1 MRFTPEFLDELKNR
15 ITLSDVVGRRVKLV
29 RAGREFS
36 GLCPFH
42 SEKTPS
48 FTVNDQKEFYHCFG
62 CGAHGG
68 AIDFVMGTEG
78 VEFPDAV
85 ERLAGEAGM
94 ELPKFSR
101 EDVEKQK
108 ERSTLYDVMEAV
120 TGWYESQLSAQV
132 GSQALDYVK
141 NRGLK
146 PEIVSKFRMGYA
158 PNRRDGLKQAMLSRK
173 FSEAQLIETGMLIK
187 PEDGRDSYDRFR
199 NRLMF
204 PIADKR
210 GHVIAFG
217 GRALEKDAKAKYL
230 NSPETSLFHK
240 GHNLYNFQTA
250 RQAAYDTGTILV
262 VEGYMDV
269 IALAQFDIAYAV
281 APLGTALTED
291 QMKLLW
297 KMADE
302 PVLSF
307 DGDKAGQRA
316 ATRAAERSLP
326 LLSPGKSLRF
336 VLLPSGEDPDSLV
349 QKEGRKAME
358 GLIDMAKPLVDT
370 LWGHLLSGA
379 DTSTPERRA
388 GLETK
393 VFAALGDI
401 ADEKVKKL
409 YMSEYGR
416 RLKDLFWQIQASARK
431 SSGAKGGGK
440 MARWTEKKSE
450 IGTTAIGRGGG
461 MSAVTARLEELLL
474 LTMVHHPELLVTHLE
489 DFADISFTA
498 PKLVALQEALLDL
511 AHERDVLDFEAVS
524 THIEGAGLTP
534 EMYEVISLIGQ
545 DWFVGPEAAL
555 ADAETGFVHTLAR
568 YQRIGP
574 ALEEFRQAEQ
584 EFGRDMSEQN
594 QMRFM
599 AAKQAFEE
607 LLGNE
612 ATIDHYG
619 LASNRISTL

>member
-1 MRFTPEFLDELKNR
+1 MRFTPEFLDELKGR
-15 ITLSDVVGRRVKLV
+15 ITLSDLVGRRVKLV

-42 SEKTPS
+42 NEKTPS

-62 CGAHGG
+62 CGSHGG
-68 AIDFVMGTEG
+68 AIDFIMGTEG
-78 VEFPDAV
+78 VEFPEAV

-94 ELPKFSR
+94 ELPKYSR
-101 EDVEKQK
+101 EDIEKQK

-132 GSQALDYVK
+132 GSAALAYVK

-146 PEIVSKFRMGYA
+146 PDTVSNFRMGYA
-158 PNRRDGLKQAMLSRK
+158 PGRRDGLKQAMLSRN

-187 PEDGRDSYDRFR
+187 PDGGGESYDRFR

-204 PIADKR
+204 PITDKR

-217 GRALEKDAKAKYL
+217 GRALEKEAKAKYL
-230 NSPETSLFHK
+230 NSPETTLFHK
-240 GHNLYNFQTA
+240 GHNLYNLPTA
-250 RQAAYDTGTILV
+250 RQAAYETGVMLV

-269 IALAQFDIAYAV
+269 IALAQFGIAYAV
-281 APLGTALTED
+281 APLGTALTEN

-297 KMADE
+297 KMSDE

-307 DGDKAGQRA
+307 DGDNAGLRA
-316 ATRAAERSLP
+316 ATRAAVRSLP

-358 GLIDMAKPLVDT
+358 TLIDKAHPLVDT
-370 LWGHLLSGA
+370 LWGHLLEGA
-379 DTSTPERRA
+379 DMSTPERRA
-388 GLETK
+388 GLESK
-393 VFAALGDI
+393 VFAALADI

-416 RLKDLFWQIQASARK
+416 RLKDIFWQIQSAGRK
-431 SSGAKGGGK
+431 SNAKGRGK
-440 MARWTEKKSE
+440 VAGWSE
-450 IGTTAIGRGGG
+450 GRSKLGTTAIGRGDG
-461 MSAVTARLEELLL
+461 MAAVTARLEELLL
-474 LTMVHHPELLVTHLE
+474 LTMMHHPELLVTHLE
-489 DFADISFTA
+489 QFADITFTS
-498 PKLVALQEALLDL
+498 PKLVALQEAILDL
-511 AHERDVLDFEAVS
+511 TQARDVLDFEGLK
-524 THIEGAGLTP
+524 THIESEGLTP
-534 EMYEVISLIGQ
+534 EMNEVLALVGQ
-545 DWFVGPEAAL
+545 DWFVGHDAAL

-574 ALEEFRQAEQ
+574 ALEEYKKAEA
-584 EFGRDMSEQN
+584 EFVQDMSEEN
-594 QMRFM
+594 QKRFL
-599 AAKQAFEE
+599 AAQKAFEDI
-607 LLGNE
+607 LGTE
-612 ATIDHYG
+612 ATIDDYG

>member
-1 MRFTPEFLDELKNR
+1 MRFTPEFLDELKSR
-15 ITLSDVVGRRVKLV
+15 ITLSDIVGRRVKLV

-42 SEKTPS
+42 SEKSPS

-62 CGAHGG
+62 CGSHGG
-68 AIDFVMGTEG
+68 AIDFIMGTEG
-78 VEFPDAV
+78 VEFPEAV

-94 ELPKFSR
+94 ELPKFTR
-101 EDVEKQK
+101 EDIEKQK

-120 TGWYESQLSAQV
+120 TGWFESQLSAQV
-132 GSQALDYVK
+132 GSEALEYVK
-141 NRGLK
+141 YRGLK
-146 PEIVSKFRMGYA
+146 PETISKFRIGYA
-158 PNRRDGLKQAMLSRK
+158 PNRRDGLKQAMLSRN
-173 FSEAQLIETGMLIK
+173 FSESQLIETGMLIK

-204 PIADKR
+204 PITDKR
-210 GHVIAFG
+210 GNIIAFG

-240 GHNLYNFQTA
+240 GHNLYNLPTA

-269 IALAQFDIAYAV
+269 IALAQFGIAYAV

-307 DGDKAGQRA
+307 DGDNAGLRA
-316 ATRAAERSLP
+316 ATRSAERSLP

-336 VLLPSGEDPDSLV
+336 VILPTGEDPDSLV

-358 GLIDMAKPLVDT
+358 MLIDRANPLVDT

-379 DTSTPERRA
+379 DISTPERRA
-388 GLETK
+388 GLEAK

-401 ADEKVKKL
+401 VDEKVKKL

-416 RLKDLFWQIQASARK
+416 RLKDLFWQRQAAGRKGVPAKGRGKTGKWTERK
-431 SSGAKGGGK
+431 SNLGS
-440 MARWTEKKSE
+440 TV
-450 IGTTAIGRGGG
+450 IGRSDGVV
-461 MSAVTARLEELLL
+461 AVTARFEELLL

-489 DFADISFTA
+489 DFADISFKA
-498 PKLVALQEALLDL
+498 PKLAALQEALLDL
-511 AHERDVLDFEAVS
+511 AHECDVLDFEAAS
-524 THIEGAGLTP
+524 SHIEKAGLMY
-534 EMYEVISLIGQ
+534 EMHEVISHIKQ
-545 DWFVGPEAAL
+545 DWSVGPDAAL

-574 ALEEFRQAEQ
+574 ALEELKLAEK
-584 EFGRDMSEQN
+584 EFTLDISEKN
-594 QMRFM
+594 KTRFF
-599 AAKQAFEE
+599 AAQKAFGEI
-607 LLGNE
+607 LGNE

-619 LASNRISTL
+619 LASNRINTL

>member
-62 CGAHGG
+62 CGSHGG
-68 AIDFVMGTEG
+68 AIDFIMGTEG
-78 VEFPDAV
+78 VEFPEAV

-94 ELPKFSR
+94 DLPKFSR
-101 EDVEKQK
+101 EDIEKQK

-120 TGWYESQLSAQV
+120 TNWYGEQLKAQV
-132 GSQALDYVK
+132 GAEALQYVK

-146 PEIVSKFRMGYA
+146 AETVRQFKMGYA

-187 PEDGRDSYDRFR
+187 PDDGRESYDRFR

-204 PIADKR
+204 PISDKR
-210 GHVIAFG
+210 GHIIAFG

-240 GHNLYNFQTA
+240 GHNLYNFQSA
-250 RQAAYDTGTILV
+250 RQAAYEGGTILV

-269 IALAQFDIAYAV
+269 IALAQFGIAYAV

-307 DGDKAGQRA
+307 DGDKAGLRA
-316 ATRAAERSLP
+316 ATRSAERSLP
-326 LLSPGKSLRF
+326 LLTPGKSLRF
-336 VLLPSGEDPDSLV
+336 VLLPAGEDPDSLV

-358 GLIDMAKPLVDT
+358 GLIDKASPLVDT
-370 LWGHLLSGA
+370 LWGHLLEGV

-388 GLETK
+388 GVETK
-393 VFAALGDI
+393 IFSALGDI

-416 RLKDLFWQIQASARK
+416 RLKDLFWQIQSAGRK
-431 SSGAKGGGK
+431 SGGAKGKGK
-440 MARWTEKKSE
+440 MARWAEPKSKL
-450 IGTTAIGRGGG
+450 GTTAIGRGGG
-461 MSAVTARLEELLL
+461 VAAVTARLEELLI
-474 LTMVHHPELLVTHLE
+474 LTMLHHPELLVTHLE
-489 DFADISFTA
+489 DFADITFTQ
-498 PKLVALQEALLDL
+498 PKLKALQEAVLDL
-511 AHERDVLDFEAVS
+511 AHERDVLDFEAVATHIDKAGLAPEMS
-524 THIEGAGLTP
+524 EVLTHIE
-534 EMYEVISLIGQ
+534 Q
-545 DWFVGPEAAL
+545 DWFVGPDAAL
-555 ADAETGFVHTLAR
+555 ADSETGFAHTLAR

-584 EFGRDMSEQN
+584 EFGRDMNEQN
-594 QMRFM
+594 QKRFM
-599 AAKQAFEE
+599 AAQKAFEE
-607 LLGNE
+607 ILGKE
-612 ATIDHYG
+612 ETIDHYG